1 MAKAIPKPVASL
13 RVLFAAIFAVA
24 ASAAP
29 AAAEEDTPSFAGGTV
44 RLIIAYGTGGGYD
57 QWARLVGRYIGRHV
71 PGNPTVIPENKPGAG
86 GYVATSYLYAVAP
99 NDGTVFGLIGR
110 DTPLG
115 PITNASGAR
124 FEPLKMSWLGTPT
137 TETNVCIAMK
147 TSKVHSVQDLFTTAL
162 VVGDVGPGSG
172 TRSYP
177 LALNKL
183 LRTKFKLVS
192 GYPSSSDVF
201 LAMERGEVE
210 GICESLDSIEDR
222 RPNWIASGEVNILF
236 QGAPE
241 PDPSIKAPFVIDL
254 AKTQH
259 EKDALRF
266 LYAGQG
272 IGRPFVAPPRV
283 PARTLAMLRDAF
295 SATMRDPDFIA
306 DAARQKF
313 HLRPHDGDYLN
324 RLIAQIYS
332 TPQPLVA
339 EVAGMINQ

>member
-1 MAKAIPKPVASL
+1 MPRMMWTSVACL
-13 RVLFAAIFAVA
+13 NRLFAAILAVLVCI
-24 ASAAP
+24 P
-29 AAAEEDTPSFAGGTV
+29 PCEAEDAPSFAGRTV
-44 RLIIAYGTGGGYD
+44 HLIIAYGTGGGYD
-57 QWARLVGRYIGRHV
+57 QWARLVGRYIGRHI

-86 GYVATSYLYAVAP
+86 GYVAASYLYAVAP
-99 NDGTVFGLIGR
+99 KDGTVFGLIGR

-124 FEPLKMSWLGTPT
+124 FEPRKMSWLGTPT

-147 TSKVHSVQDLFTTAL
+147 TAKVKSVQDLFTTPL

-183 LRTKFKLVS
+183 LGTRFKLVS

-222 RPNWIASGEVNILF
+222 RPNWIANGEVNILF

-241 PDPSIKAPFVIDL
+241 PDPAIKAPFIIDL

-259 EKDALRF
+259 QKDALRF
-266 LYAGQG
+266 LYVGQG
-272 IGRPFVAPPRV
+272 IGRPFVAPPGI
-283 PARTLAMLRDAF
+283 PASTLVMLRNAF
-295 SATMRDPDFIA
+295 SATMQDPDFIA

-313 HLRPHDGDYLN
+313 RLRPQDGAYLN
-324 RLIAQIYS
+324 GLIDQIYS
-332 TPQPLVA
+332 TPQPLIA

>member
-1 MAKAIPKPVASL
+1 MPQMLPTSVVRLKVLLTAIVA
-13 RVLFAAIFAVA
+13 VLVGAM
-24 ASAAP
+24 P
-29 AAAEEDTPSFAGGTV
+29 CAAEDAPSFAGRTV
-44 RLIIAYGTGGGYD
+44 HLIVAYGTGGGYD
-57 QWARLVGRYIGRHV
+57 QWARLVGRYIGRHI

-86 GYVATSYLYAVAP
+86 GYVAASYLYAVAP
-99 NDGTVFGLIGR
+99 KDGTVFGLIGR

-124 FEPLKMSWLGTPT
+124 FEPQKMSWLGTPT

-147 TSKVHSVQDLFTTAL
+147 TAKVKSVQDLFTTGL

-183 LRTKFKLVS
+183 LGTKFKLVS
-192 GYPSSSDVF
+192 GYPSTSDVF
-201 LAMERGEVE
+201 LAMERDEVE

-222 RPNWIASGEVNILF
+222 RPDWIAHGEVNILF

-241 PDPSIKAPFVIDL
+241 PDSAIKAPFVIDL
-254 AKTQH
+254 AKTQRQ
-259 EKDALRF
+259 KSALRF
-266 LYAGQG
+266 LYVGQG
-272 IGRPFVAPPRV
+272 IGRPFVAPPAV
-283 PARTLAMLRDAF
+283 PAGTLTMLRDAF
-295 SATMRDPDFIA
+295 SATMRDHDFIA

-313 HLRPHDGDYLN
+313 RLRPHDGAYLN
-324 RLIAQIYS
+324 RLIEQIYT
-332 TPQPLVA
+332 TPQPLIA

>member
-1 MAKAIPKPVASL
+1 MPTAVVRL
-13 RVLFAAIFAVA
+13 YVLLAAIFALLG
-24 ASAAP
+24 SALP
-29 AAAEEDTPSFAGGTV
+29 CAAEDPPSFAGRTV
-44 RLIIAYGTGGGYD
+44 HLIIAYGTGGGYD
-57 QWARLVGRYIGRHV
+57 QWARLVGRYIGRHI
-71 PGNPTVIPENKPGAG
+71 PGNPTIVPENKPGAG
-86 GYVATSYLYAVAP
+86 GYVAVSYLYAVAP
-99 NDGTVFGLIGR
+99 KDGTVFGLIGR

-115 PITNASGAR
+115 PITGASGAR
-124 FEPLKMSWLGTPT
+124 FEPQKMSWLGTPT

-147 TSKVHSVQDLFTTAL
+147 TAKVKSVQDLFTREL

-183 LRTKFKLVS
+183 LGTKFKLVS

-222 RPNWIASGEVNILF
+222 RPNWIANGEVNILF
-236 QGAPE
+236 QGATE
-241 PDPSIKAPFVIDL
+241 PDPAIKAPFVLDL

-259 EKDALRF
+259 QKDALRF
-266 LYAGQG
+266 LYVGQG
-272 IGRPFVAPPRV
+272 IGRPFVAPPGV
-283 PARTLAMLRDAF
+283 PAAVLAMLRNAF
-295 SATMRDPDFIA
+295 SATMQDPDFIA
-306 DAARQKF
+306 DAGRQKF
-313 HLRPHDGDYLN
+313 HLRPHNGAYLN

>member
-1 MAKAIPKPVASL
+1 MPTSVVRLK
-13 RVLFAAIFAVA
+13 VLLSAIFAVLV
-24 ASAAP
+24 SALP
-29 AAAEEDTPSFAGGTV
+29 CAAADAPSFAGRTLH
-44 RLIIAYGTGGGYD
+44 LIIAYGTGGGYD
-57 QWARLVGRYIGRHV
+57 QWARLVGRYIGRHI

-86 GYVATSYLYAVAP
+86 GYLAASYLYAVAP
-99 NDGTVFGLIGR
+99 KDGTVFGLIGR

-124 FEPLKMSWLGTPT
+124 FEPQKMSWLGTPT

-147 TSKVHSVQDLFTTAL
+147 AAKVKSVQDLFTTEL

-183 LRTKFKLVS
+183 LGTKFKLVS
-192 GYPSSSDVF
+192 GYPSSLDVF

-222 RPNWIASGEVNILF
+222 RPNWIARGEVNILF

-241 PDPSIKAPFVIDL
+241 PDPAIKAPFVIDL

-259 EKDALRF
+259 QKDALRF
-266 LYAGQG
+266 LYVGQG
-272 IGRPFVAPPRV
+272 IGRPFVAPPAV
-283 PARTLAMLRDAF
+283 PAATLAMLRDAF
-295 SATMRDPDFIA
+295 SATMRDTDFIA
-306 DAARQKF
+306 EAARQKF
-313 HLRPHDGDYLN
+313 RLRPHDGAYLN
-324 RLIAQIYS
+324 ALIGQIYA
-332 TPQPLVA
+332 TPQPLIA